1 MCFEGKQYKCGSGG
15 GHGGGKPMEMRWWWW
30 KEIHINVVVVVFVL
44 NAQTNFRYNW
54 LKFTLYTDYTI

>member
-30 KEIHINVVVVVFVL
+30 KEIHINVVVGAVMEGKQL
-44 NAQTNFRYNW
+44 
-54 LKFTLYTDYTI
+54 

>member
-30 KEIHINVVVVVFVL
+30 KEIHINVVVVAVMEGKQL
-44 NAQTNFRYNW
+44 QKCGGSCGGGGKITE
-54 LKFTLYTDYTI
+54 K